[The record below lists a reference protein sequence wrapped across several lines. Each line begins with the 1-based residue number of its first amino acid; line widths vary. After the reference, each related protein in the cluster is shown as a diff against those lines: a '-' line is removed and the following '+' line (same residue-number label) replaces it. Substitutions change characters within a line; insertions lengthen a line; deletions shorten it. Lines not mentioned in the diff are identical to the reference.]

1 MASRSP
7 GRCSISGRSSATK
20 GTRYAPNARCG
31 QGASMPGHSSPNLL
45 PAKVFFE
52 ADEAL
57 VPDDDVVDQL
67 DVQDAPRR
75 QELLR
80 RLDIIRRRSWITAG
94 MVMAEDQAGAFTDDG
109 RAEDLGGA

>member
-1 MASRSP
+1 MP
-7 GRCSISGRSSATK
+7 GRD
-20 GTRYAPNARCG
+20 
-31 QGASMPGHSSPNLL
+31 SPNLL

-80 RLDIIRRRSWITAG
+80 RLDILRRGFWEPAG
-94 MVMAEDQAGAFTDDG
+94 MVVAEDQAGALADDG
-109 RAEDLGGA
+109 GTEDLGGAQHRAVGGPLVEAHLLDQLAPGV